1 MEQSLNVRFVMMR
14 ANAEMKA
21 AHSSYLGVEHAFLG
35 LLKLAELNADQIFEA
50 PEPILKDADQDIA
63 EVRKIF
69 SQLEIDTT
77 RTRGHM
83 RYMVSGG
90 AAVNDVLLEKCLH
103 LFDRHFILPR

>member
-21 AHSSYLGVEHAFLG
+21 AHSDRLGVEHAFLG
-35 LLKLAELNADQIFEA
+35 LLKLAELTADDIFNAPDVIKKEA
-50 PEPILKDADQDIA
+50 DLDIE

-69 SQLEIDTT
+69 SENEIDTT

-83 RYMVSGG
+83 R
-90 AAVNDVLLEKCLH
+90 
-103 LFDRHFILPR
+103 